1 MSLTAFYY
9 YYKYLRTN
17 KGTCFTSWKS
27 QTNKGTRKC
36 IDIDIYIYMF
46 TIHHQENTNNTKQ
59 DHPIKGTEKKTLL
72 PRRTDLLTPSLMRTQ
87 SQLMQQQNG
96 SLHWRFCFR
105 QSPFDRFP
113 IKTMHKSCLGST
125 FISIMSKKTTS
136 SNCTNI
142 NHQRKILKNP
152 PTNTTHLSL
161 AEHPRTAPA
170 PLQHPAEPPARSA
183 TSRWASAH
191 WHRPGSHRCLRLPWR
206 WNVPQSAKAHGRWLK
221 DGHHGC
227 SCHFGWVLGLGNSI

>member
-1 MSLTAFYY
+1 M
-9 YYKYLRTN
+9 
-17 KGTCFTSWKS
+17 
-27 QTNKGTRKC
+27 
-36 IDIDIYIYMF
+36 DIDIYVYNSY
-46 TIHHQENTNNTKQ
+46 QENTNNTKQ
-59 DHPIKGTEKKTLL
+59 DHPIEGTKKKLFCHVVRICLRL
-72 PRRTDLLTPSLMRTQ
+72 PWCGHSPSWCSNKMAL
-87 SQLMQQQNG
+87 

-152 PTNTTHLSL
+152 PTNTTHPSL

-227 SCHFGWVLGLGNSI
+227 SCHFGWDVLGLGNSI